1 MPDSGVNRDESSLK
15 LGERLRSARK
25 ARAVSL
31 ERVAQALHL
40 DEGIVLALEEERFDA
55 LGAPVFVR
63 GHLRAYAKLLGLDAE
78 TLLTAYEPDNPE
90 EVVTPAVEQRVG
102 RSVTIN
108 PMILGVSVLA
118 VCVVVALSTYVI
130 QGDDAVAPDLAQRS
144 SRAESM
150 PIPSPAASDS
160 QQPKASSPKI
170 ATAVSASAQATEPSR
185 RSASIETAPP
195 VAAPTVAE
203 STPSEPAQGEST
215 QAESTQAE
223 STRAESTQA
232 ESTQAESTQAESTR
246 AEPNET
252 VARPPADGIRLSL
265 LFREAS
271 WVEISD
277 VNQRL
282 IFGLQREGRRREV
295 VGEPPISLLLG
306 NAKGVELSVNDEPY
320 VVPSSRVNGQVA
332 RFEINADTLP

>member
-78 TLLTAYEPDNPE
+78 TLLTAYEPDKPE

-118 VCVVVALSTYVI
+118 VCVVVALSTYVL

-144 SRAESM
+144 SEAESM

-203 STPSEPAQGEST
+203 STPSAPAQGEPAQGEPA
-215 QAESTQAE
+215 QGE

-232 ESTQAESTQAESTR
+232 ESTRAESTR

-332 RFEINADTLP
+332 RFEIDADTLP

>member
-78 TLLTAYEPDNPE
+78 TLLMAYEPDQPE

-118 VCVVVALSTYVI
+118 VCVVVALSTYVM

-144 SRAESM
+144 SEAESM

-215 QAESTQAE
+215 RAE
-223 STRAESTQA
+223 STRAESA
-232 ESTQAESTQAESTR
+232 RS
-246 AEPNET
+246 EPNET
-252 VARPPADGIRLSL
+252 VARPLADGIRLSL

-332 RFEINADTLP
+332 RFEIDADTLP

>member
-40 DEGIVLALEEERFDA
+40 DEGIVLALEEERFEA

-78 TLLTAYEPDNPE
+78 TLLTAYEPDKPE
-90 EVVTPAVEQRVG
+90 EVVTPAVEKRVG

-118 VCVVVALSTYVI
+118 VCVVVALSVYVM

-144 SRAESM
+144 SKAESM

-203 STPSEPAQGEST
+203 STPSAPAQGEPAQGEPAQGEST
-215 QAESTQAE
+215 RAE
-223 STRAESTQA
+223 STR
-232 ESTQAESTQAESTR
+232 AESTR

-332 RFEINADTLP
+332 RFEIDADTLP

>member
-78 TLLTAYEPDNPE
+78 TLLTAYEPDKPE

-223 STRAESTQA
+223 ST
-232 ESTQAESTQAESTR
+232 QAESTR

>member
-40 DEGIVLALEEERFDA
+40 DEGIVLALEEERFEA

-78 TLLTAYEPDNPE
+78 TLLTAYEPDKPE
-90 EVVTPAVEQRVG
+90 EVVTPAVEKRVG

-118 VCVVVALSTYVI
+118 VCVVVALSTYVM

-144 SRAESM
+144 SEAESM

-185 RSASIETAPP
+185 RSASIATAPP

-215 QAESTQAE
+215 
-223 STRAESTQA
+223 RA

-332 RFEINADTLP
+332 RFEIDADTLP

>member
-78 TLLTAYEPDNPE
+78 TLLAAYEPDKPE

-118 VCVVVALSTYVI
+118 VCVVVALSTYVM

-144 SRAESM
+144 SEAESM
-150 PIPSPAASDS
+150 PIPSPAASDL

-215 QAESTQAE
+215 RAE
-223 STRAESTQA
+223 STRAESTR
-232 ESTQAESTQAESTR
+232 AESTR

-320 VVPSSRVNGQVA
+320 VVPSSRINGQVA
-332 RFEINADTLP
+332 RFEIDADTLP